1 MEARNRFEKSLWR
14 ISRTLRPEDGWT
26 QEDID
31 HLKTIIEALEICSNM
46 EEERKK
52 SHPVKGGFSY
62 PLFDRILTEI

>member
-26 QEDID
+26 QEDIN
-31 HLKTIIEALEICSNM
+31 HLKTIIDALETCSNM

-52 SHPVKGGFSY
+52 ATP
-62 PLFDRILTEI
+62 

>member
-1 MEARNRFEKSLWR
+1 MEPRNRFEKSLWR

-31 HLKTIIEALEICSNM
+31 HLKTIIEALEACSNM

-52 SHPVKGGFSY
+52 AIP
-62 PLFDRILTEI
+62 